1 MARPRKQ
8 PVEIVEE
15 VLDSQSEET
24 TEQEKPPAQVIDV
37 PYLDVQSQIMGQSLN
52 ALRAAQEAAK
62 KAAEEAKSTE
72 EESGQVE
79 EPVSPP
85 LVVWDMNKEPEKP
98 KVYYGVYDRGDL
110 IFVTDSE
117 SEKIDAFLADNK
129 SELEAWIVDLSTEVT
144 NEQDIIFMNCP
155 PNTQNYSSYSQYLA
169 QHGLAPAPP
178 KYKSWLDYYRN
189 AYNGMSDEEIA
200 IKVFGNLRYSFSPV
214 KLI

>member
-8 PVEIVEE
+8 SVETVEE
-15 VLDSQSEET
+15 VVELNVQDT
-24 TEQEKPPAQVIDV
+24 IPQEKPPAQSIEV
-37 PYLDVQSQIMGQSLN
+37 PTLDVQSQIMGQSLN

-62 KAAEEAKSTE
+62 KAAEEAKLSE
-72 EESGQVE
+72 EEPESAE

-117 SEKIDAFLADNK
+117 SEQIDAFLADNK
-129 SELEAWIVDLSTEVT
+129 SELEAWIVDLASEVT

-169 QHGLAPAPP
+169 QQGLAPSPP